1 MPVKDNEAQVNQR
14 RDQSRSKKNPFVLTV
29 KQRNYERSEAEHDVN
44 LMLTNC
50 ASRRIIKIQRAA
62 LPIYGYALE

>member
-29 KQRNYERSEAEHDVN
+29 KQRNYKRNEAEHDVN
-44 LMLTNC
+44 LMYSLNRTGLIDKRFN
-50 ASRRIIKIQRAA
+50 REI
-62 LPIYGYALE
+62 L